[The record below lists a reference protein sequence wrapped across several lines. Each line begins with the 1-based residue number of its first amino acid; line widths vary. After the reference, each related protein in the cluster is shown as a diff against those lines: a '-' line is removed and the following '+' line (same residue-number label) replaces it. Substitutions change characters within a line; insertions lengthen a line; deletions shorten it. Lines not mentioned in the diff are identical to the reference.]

1 MRKLAQ
7 DLRLGLL
14 GAAAALFAGS
24 VTLLIA
30 RIDTYYAYL
39 TWMSETD
46 AHYDR
51 GVEGLWWVPA
61 FVWHM
66 LISVVA
72 SLVVHRY
79 MANRLRSTF
88 LLWQVVGG
96 VSLLGWGLTAF
107 LLVGLDWVM
116 TGRLLSLERLMNSV
130 EFGLIAKYV
139 ATTIACNVVYGSVMH
154 ASSRQYVEQLDSNLN
169 ENYLSERVLYN

>member
-1 MRKLAQ
+1 VGKLAQ

-39 TWMSETD
+39 TWMRETD
-46 AHYDR
+46 ARFDR

-61 FVWHM
+61 FFWHM
-66 LISVVA
+66 LLSVVA
-72 SLVVHRY
+72 SLMVHRY
-79 MANRLRSTF
+79 LTNRLRSTF

-96 VSLLGWGLTAF
+96 VSLLGWGVTAF

-116 TGRLLSLERLMNSV
+116 TGDLISLQRLTNSADL
-130 EFGLIAKYV
+130 GLVAKYV
-139 ATTIACNVVYGSVMH
+139 STVFACNVVYGSVMH
-154 ASSRQYVEQLDSNLN
+154 ASSRQYIEQLDSNIAIDCRGQEALPP
-169 ENYLSERVLYN
+169 